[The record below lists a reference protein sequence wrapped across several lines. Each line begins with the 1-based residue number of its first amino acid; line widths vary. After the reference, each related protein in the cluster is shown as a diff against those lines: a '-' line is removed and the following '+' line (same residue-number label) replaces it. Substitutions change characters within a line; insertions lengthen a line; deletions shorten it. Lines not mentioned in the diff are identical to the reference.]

1 MDVKIALH
9 NDKGRRWTLQRCDTH
24 ANLMIIKLF
33 NSLDTAHGTLTFL

>member
-9 NDKGRRWTLQRCDTH
+9 NDKSRRWTLRQCDTH

-33 NSLDTAHGTLTFL
+33 NSLDTPHRTLTFP